1 VRARAA
7 VVLARLEVLVN
18 VRILSAEAL
27 GTFVLMVG
35 GVGSAVL
42 AGGDI
47 GFHGVAIAF
56 GFSLL
61 IMAYAIGPISGCHIN
76 PAVTLGMI
84 MAGKTKS
91 TDALAYIVGQLIGAA
106 VGGLAIFAIAN
117 GVDGFDATNNFC
129 ANGFDDFSPGGYNLF
144 ATAVAEIILTA
155 LLVIVVVGT
164 TRTDFV
170 PGFGP
175 IAAGLTLALIHLI
188 SIPVDNTSVNPARS
202 FGAALFAGSD
212 ALEQLWAFIVFPL
225 IGGAL
230 GVIVTRFV
238 VGAPKPAL

>member
-1 VRARAA
+1 
-7 VVLARLEVLVN
+7 VLVN

-35 GVGSAVL
+35 GVGSAVI

-76 PAVTLGMI
+76 PAVTLGMV
-84 MAGKTKS
+84 MAGKTK
-91 TDALAYIVGQLIGAA
+91 TADAPAYIVGQLIGAA
-106 VGGLAIFAIAN
+106 IGGLVVYGIAN
-117 GVDGFDATNNFC
+117 GVDGFDATNNFA

-144 ATAVAEIILTA
+144 SAAIVEIFLTA

-164 TRTDFV
+164 TRTDFI

-230 GVIVTRFV
+230 GVMVTRIV
-238 VGAPKPAL
+238 VGAPKPAM